1 MPVRRDHHHPHGHGR
16 GPGLSGRG
24 EPGAALGEA
33 LAGLAVRYV
42 RQGPGTLGKAAL
54 AERLLNPYLRE
65 HPRRAVVEAPR
76 AGGRF
81 AVDTQDLIQRYLYL
95 FGAWEP
101 HLTGWLRRRLRPG
114 DGFVDVG
121 ANIGV
126 FSVLAARLVGDRGRV
141 VAVEASPDLHR
152 HLLRN
157 LRLNGLDTVRALNA
171 AVSDRPRT
179 LTFTLASSRNTG
191 ANSIVPYD
199 GPVESRFEA
208 EARPLPELLDPAE
221 IAAAR
226 VIKIDVEGAE
236 GSVVRGL
243 APMLGALRPDAEI
256 TVEVAPERMARLG
269 DRVDDLL
276 GVMRAAG
283 FHVYRLANDYAPG
296 SYPEALRGA
305 PRAPVR
311 WRGPV
316 TGESDLIFSRV
327 DAERLP

>member
-1 MPVRRDHHHPHGHGR
+1 MSVRGHHPHAHGDGR
-16 GPGLSGRG
+16 GPKLSTRG
-24 EPGAALGEA
+24 EPKAAVTEA
-33 LAGLAVRYV
+33 LVGLAARYV
-42 RQGPGTLGKAAL
+42 RNGTGTFGKAAL
-54 AERLLNPYLRE
+54 ATRWLNPRLRE
-65 HPRRAVVEAPR
+65 HPRRAVVEAR
-76 AGGRF
+76 TGDVF
-81 AVDTQDLIQRYLYL
+81 AVDTRDLIQRYLYL

-126 FSVLAARLVGDRGRV
+126 FSVLAARLVGDEGRV
-141 VAVEASPDLHR
+141 VAIEASPDLHR
-152 HLLRN
+152 HLVRN
-157 LRLNGLDTVRALNA
+157 VRLNALGNVRALNA

-179 LTFTLASSRNTG
+179 LTFALASSRNTG

-199 GPVESRFEA
+199 GPVESSFQAR
-208 EARPLPELLDPAE
+208 ARPLPELLDAAE
-221 IAAAR
+221 IATAR
-226 VIKIDVEGAE
+226 VIKVDVEGAE

-243 APMLGALRPDAEI
+243 APVLGALRPDAEI
-256 TVEVAPERMARLG
+256 TVEVSPERMVRLG

-276 GVMRAAG
+276 AVMRDAG

-296 SYPEALRGA
+296 SYPPALSGA

-311 WRGPV
+311 LRGPV

>member
-1 MPVRRDHHHPHGHGR
+1 MPVRRDHHHAHGNGSALTPSTR
-16 GPGLSGRG
+16 GGPS
-24 EPGAALGEA
+24 AAVAEA

-42 RQGPGTLGKAAL
+42 RNGPGTLGKAAL
-54 AERLLNPYLRE
+54 ATRWLNPRLRE
-65 HPRRAVVEAPR
+65 QPRRAVVEAR
-76 AGGRF
+76 TGELF

-126 FSVLAARLVGDRGRV
+126 FSVLAARLVGAQGRV
-141 VAVEASPDLHR
+141 VAIEASPDLHR
-152 HLLRN
+152 RLVRN
-157 LRLNGLDTVRALNA
+157 VRLNALGNVRALNA
-171 AVSDRPRT
+171 AVSDRART
-179 LTFTLASSRNTG
+179 LTFALASSRNTG

-199 GPVESRFEA
+199 GPVESSFRA
-208 EARPLPELLDPAE
+208 RARPLPELLDAAE
-221 IAAAR
+221 IATAR

-243 APMLGALRPDAEI
+243 APALGALRPDAEI
-256 TVEVAPERMARLG
+256 TVEVSPERMTRLG

-276 GVMRAAG
+276 AVLRDAG

-296 SYPEALRGA
+296 SYPPALRGA
-305 PRAPVR
+305 PRPPVR
-311 WRGPV
+311 LRGPV
-316 TGESDLIFSRV
+316 TEESDLIFSRV